1 MEFEC
6 GGTRYSFTFGFFAV
20 LALWLLCD
28 RTGIGLP
35 VLGGVVV
42 HEGGHILV
50 MRLTGAR
57 ILAMRFCAVGVQLE
71 KRGLLPYGREAAVYL
86 GGVAANLLAAAVSI
100 LCCGWNCFAAVNLA
114 LCCFNLLPVGRLDGG
129 VLLGLAL
136 CRAGRPDRAVFW
148 QKLAGFTVLTP
159 LFAAALLLLPR
170 GNYTMLLTA
179 LYLAVTLLRE

>member
-1 MEFEC
+1 MEFEW

-28 RTGIGLP
+28 RSGLGLP
-35 VLGGVVV
+35 ALGGVLV

-57 ILAMRFCAVGVQLE
+57 ILAMRFCAVGVRLE
-71 KRGLLPYGREAAVYL
+71 KRGLLSYGRETAVYL
-86 GGVAANLLAAAVSI
+86 GGVAANLLAAGACV
-100 LCCGWNCFAAVNLA
+100 LLCGWNGFAAANLA
-114 LCCFNLLPVGRLDGG
+114 LCIFNLLPVGRLDGR

-136 CRAGRPDRAVFW
+136 CRAGKPEQAAFW
-148 QKLAGFTVLTP
+148 QKLAGFAVLTP

-179 LYLAVTLLRE
+179 LYLAATLLRG